1 MLSFLSFRDA
11 NILTP
16 PLLSLEY
23 LTFYLHKMILS
34 LNRNLFATNTP
45 FSLKLFSE
53 LCHVY
58 PANSSMGYMI
68 VYTEFCRNFVVRK
81 AIEAEEDIVRT

>member
-23 LTFYLHKMILS
+23 LTFYLYKLILRRKKGRLLSQTPFLGYRLWVLEYQLCEIVEAVLPDNEVVLS
-34 LNRNLFATNTP
+34 LW
-45 FSLKLFSE
+45 
-53 LCHVY
+53 
-58 PANSSMGYMI
+58 
-68 VYTEFCRNFVVRK
+68 VVDER
-81 AIEAEEDIVRT
+81 AGLPCTH

>member
-23 LTFYLHKMILS
+23 LTFYLYKLIL
-34 LNRNLFATNTP
+34 R
-45 FSLKLFSE
+45 
-53 LCHVY
+53 
-58 PANSSMGYMI
+58 
-68 VYTEFCRNFVVRK
+68 RK
-81 AIEAEEDIVRT
+81 KAAISIIFEVAVF

>member
-23 LTFYLHKMILS
+23 LTFYLYKLILRRKKGRLLS
-34 LNRNLFATNTP
+34 QTP
-45 FSLKLFSE
+45 FFGYRLWVLEYQLCEIVEAVLF
-53 LCHVY
+53 
-58 PANSSMGYMI
+58 
-68 VYTEFCRNFVVRK
+68 R
-81 AIEAEEDIVRT
+81 VRTAAHLTSHFEHANLAFMTP